1 MEGRVVVQV
10 EGIEDALD
18 VGGGTLLQHVVR
30 EDPGERHLDR
40 ELDLLA
46 HRHLKVELSVPQLAQ
61 VPAILLMDLRH
72 MANLRLAQVM
82 RKTTI
87 KTNMSMV
94 EFVPSI

>member
-18 VGGGTLLQHVVR
+18 VGGGTLLQHVVG
-30 EDPGERHLDR
+30 EDPGEGHLDW

-61 VPAILLMDLRH
+61 VPAIL
-72 MANLRLAQVM
+72 
-82 RKTTI
+82 
-87 KTNMSMV
+87 
-94 EFVPSI
+94 